1 MLITDAAVATAV
13 RLGTAA
19 LIGLAVGLEREWSGH
34 SSGPSARFAGL
45 RTFMLIGLLGGSAG
59 LLAREGYELL
69 AAAILAAT
77 AAMCITAYVVAVR
90 GNATDRDGTTEVAAI
105 LVAVLGAVA
114 GAISWS
120 IAAGAGSLVV
130 VALNEKK
137 RLHGVVTRVH
147 PEELSAAL
155 RFAVLALVVLP
166 LLPEGPFLGWAEVRP
181 RALWFIVL
189 LLCAVNFA
197 GFLARR
203 ATADGRGYVLTGLL
217 GGVISS
223 TVVTLGFARASR
235 RNPGSAMPLAVGVI
249 GACTVLVPRVL
260 VVSSVLNPEVAIQLL
275 PFILPA
281 GIIGAA
287 TVVAAWHFGKKW
299 KNDGA
304 VVPVTWVSADDRSPL
319 RLWMAIRLAIVF
331 QLAIIAVA
339 WVRTTW
345 TIQGLYGTAVILGLT
360 DVDALT
366 VSMSVP
372 SSALAATVAAR
383 AIGVGILSNTI
394 VKLGISTIAGSGRFR
409 IIVSA
414 ILLAMI
420 GLIAA
425 ALALV

>member
-1 MLITDAAVATAV
+1 MPVADATVATAA

-19 LIGLAVGLEREWSGH
+19 LIGLVVGLEREWSGH

-59 LLAREGYELL
+59 LFAREGYELP

-77 AAMCITAYVVAVR
+77 AAMCISAYVVSVR
-90 GNATDRDGTTEVAAI
+90 NDPADRDGTTEVAAI

-114 GAISWS
+114 CAVSWS
-120 IAAGAGSLVV
+120 IAAAAGSLVV

-166 LLPEGPFLGWAEVRP
+166 LLPEGPYLGWADVRP
-181 RALWFIVL
+181 RALWFVVL
-189 LLCAVNFA
+189 LLCAINFA

-203 ATADGRGYVLTGLL
+203 AASAGRGYVLTGLL

-235 RNPGSAMPLAVGVI
+235 QNPQSSTPLAVGVI
-249 GACTVLVPRVL
+249 AACTVLVPRVL
-260 VVSSVLNPEVAIQLL
+260 VISGVLNPDVAVHLL

-281 GIIGAA
+281 GLIGA
-287 TVVAAWHFGKKW
+287 
-299 KNDGA
+299 GA
-304 VVPVTWVSADDRSPL
+304 VAFAWRFGQKWSDEGPVPVTWVSADDKSPL
-319 RLWMAIRLAIVF
+319 RLWMAIKLAIVF
-331 QLAIIAVA
+331 QLAIIVVA
-339 WVRTTW
+339 WARTTMA
-345 TIQGLYGTAVILGLT
+345 IQGLYGTAVILGLT

-372 SSALAATVAAR
+372 SAALVSSIASR
-383 AIGVGILSNTI
+383 AIATGILANTV
-394 VKLGISTIAGSGRFR
+394 VKLGISMIAGTGQFR
-409 IIVSA
+409 VIVSA

-420 GLIAA
+420 ALIAA
-425 ALALV
+425 ALAIV

>member
-1 MLITDAAVATAV
+1 MPITDAALATAV

-59 LLAREGYELL
+59 LLAREGHELS
-69 AAAILAAT
+69 AAAILIAT
-77 AAMCITAYVVAVR
+77 AAMCVSAYVVAVR
-90 GNATDRDGTTEVAAI
+90 SNAADRDGTTEVAAI
-105 LVAVLGAVA
+105 VVAALGAVA
-114 GAISWS
+114 GAVSWS

-166 LLPEGPFLGWAEVRP
+166 LLPEGPYLGWAEVRP

-189 LLCAVNFA
+189 LLCAINFA

-203 ATADGRGYVLTGLL
+203 ATAGGRGYVLTGLL

-223 TVVTLGFARASR
+223 TVVTLGFARASKQ
-235 RNPGSAMPLAVGVI
+235 NPGSSTPLAIGVI
-249 GACTVLVPRVL
+249 AACTVLVPRVL
-260 VVSSVLNPEVAIQLL
+260 LISGVLNPDVALQLL
-275 PFILPA
+275 PFLLPA

-287 TVVAAWHFGKKW
+287 TVMYAWHFGKKW
-299 KNDGA
+299 TDEDTT
-304 VVPVTWVSADDRSPL
+304 VPVTWVSADDRSPL

-339 WVRTTW
+339 WVRSTLA
-345 TIQGLYGTAVILGLT
+345 IQGLYGTAVILGLT

-372 SSALAATVAAR
+372 SAALASTIAAH
-383 AIGVGILSNTI
+383 AIGVGVLSNTI

-409 IIVSA
+409 LIASV
-414 ILLAMI
+414 ILVAMI
-420 GLIAA
+420 VFIAA
-425 ALALV
+425 ALAVF

>member
-1 MLITDAAVATAV
+1 MPIADATVETAV

-59 LLAREGYELL
+59 LFAREGHELP

-77 AAMCITAYVVAVR
+77 AAMCISAYVVSVR
-90 GNATDRDGTTEVAAI
+90 SNAADRDGTTEVAAI
-105 LVAVLGAVA
+105 LVSVLGAVA
-114 GAISWS
+114 CAISWS
-120 IAAGAGSLVV
+120 IAAAAGSLVV

-137 RLHGVVTRVH
+137 RLHGVVTRVR

-166 LLPEGPFLGWAEVRP
+166 LLPEGPYLGWADVRP
-181 RALWFIVL
+181 RALWFVVL
-189 LLCAVNFA
+189 LLCAINFA

-203 ATADGRGYVLTGLL
+203 ATSGGRGYVVAGLL

-223 TVVTLGFARASR
+223 TVVTLGFARGSRQNPAS
-235 RNPGSAMPLAVGVI
+235 SIPLALGVVA
-249 GACTVLVPRVL
+249 ACTVLVPRVL
-260 VVSSVLNPEVAIQLL
+260 LISSVLNPSVAVQLL
-275 PFILPA
+275 PFIVPA

-287 TVVAAWHFGKKW
+287 TVIAAWHFGKRW
-299 KNDGA
+299 TDDNA
-304 VVPVTWVSADDRSPL
+304 AVPVTLVSADDRSPL

-339 WVRTTW
+339 WVRTSFA
-345 TIQGLYGTAVILGLT
+345 IQGLYGTAVVLGLT

-372 SSALAATVAAR
+372 SSALASTVAAR
-383 AIGVGILSNTI
+383 AIGVGILSNTV

-409 IIVSA
+409 VIASA
-414 ILLAMI
+414 ILTAMA
-420 GLIAA
+420 GFIAA
-425 ALALV
+425 ALAVM

>member
-1 MLITDAAVATAV
+1 MPITDSAVESAV

-59 LLAREGYELL
+59 LLAREGHELL
-69 AAAILAAT
+69 AAAIIAAT
-77 AAMCITAYVVAVR
+77 AAMSISAYVVAVR
-90 GNATDRDGTTEVAAI
+90 GDASDRDGTTEVAAI
-105 LVAVLGAVA
+105 LVGALGALA
-114 GAISWS
+114 GAVSWS

-130 VALNEKK
+130 VALHEKK
-137 RLHGVVTRVH
+137 RLHSAVTRVH

-166 LLPEGPFLGWAEVRP
+166 LLPEGPYLGWAEVRP

-189 LLCAVNFA
+189 LFCAINFA

-203 ATADGRGYVLTGLL
+203 FASDGRGYVLTGLL

-235 RNPGSAMPLAVGVI
+235 QNPQSAVPLAVGVI

-260 VVSSVLNPEVAIQLL
+260 IISGVLNPDVAIHLL

-287 TVVAAWHFGKKW
+287 TVIAAWYFGRKW
-299 KNDGA
+299 KHDEA
-304 VVPVTWVSADDRSPL
+304 AVPVPLVSSDDKNPL

-331 QLAIIAVA
+331 QLAIIAVT

-345 TIQGLYGTAVILGLT
+345 SIQGLYGTSVILGLT

-372 SSALAATVAAR
+372 STAVASTIAAR
-383 AIGVGILSNTI
+383 AIGVGILSNTV
-394 VKLGISTIAGSGRFR
+394 VKLAISAVAGGGKFRVVASAALLIMIA
-409 IIVSA
+409 A
-414 ILLAMI
+414 I
-420 GLIAA
+420 GA
-425 ALALV
+425 ALALT